1 MCDDHAD
8 MDDLMEEQPDLP
20 SLLPYLASENAG
32 IGLKLT
38 DAAASECVESSPGRF
53 PFRVISDASPL
64 TRVLKADIVTS
75 DGGTLAS
82 LFLLLQRDTYRYRPN
97 AFWPLTN
104 PDIEAS
110 WQRAYASRPGMPLS
124 APPGAD
130 GRRLPFHPLFFCSYR
145 GHYFHPPCPR
155 CGGPLMLCTDDAL
168 LSAQGLS
175 AYQSSLRRYL
185 YCPSCP
191 PEKEGRGFY
200 THTLEPSDAA
210 GVQDCAGLIV
220 SWRRLLQTG
229 QSRAGGFPCPDCEGR
244 EGCHGE
250 GNQSMRRIW
259 PLAFYPFHMQAFRAM
274 HLPGADFLPLL
285 SGAGIGELETQLL
298 DAASPTRLSG
308 FREFKQK
315 YESCERFL
323 FEGTDKHFLEILYL
337 KLALLGDITARL
349 QAAPPPLDIPA
360 AIDSLWVHLPGP
372 GNLLPGLW
380 HFETALMDIGVTGR
394 GAWGLP
400 QAQPASM
407 AYFLGMVWFHTLLAA
422 PHRSGAALL
431 ESLAPLLEG
440 KDSPEGIASFEPL
453 FEETDLF
460 SPEHIF
466 WTPPGGS
473 LSLPP
478 VWMDLWKRALAIA
491 WDLASAGRPGH
502 SGGWEL
508 EGLEHRLTAICSEI
522 KSELF
527 GETAPT
533 VAETSEA
540 AETRAI
546 YGILTG
552 LLEKPEK
559 GGGTINPDLA
569 ETLVLGEVAAKP
581 LSEPAEPPA
590 EAPVE
595 PPAEASAEASAQ
607 EPPPED
613 LEATVL
619 ISPGKPEADRP
630 SGPVQPEVEDLP
642 GTVILSGKE
651 RRNTPVPPAQP
662 DPPQGPPAPPE
673 PQEEEDLLLETVILR
688 TPPKKDED
696 ADHE

>member
-1 MCDDHAD
+1 MCGDHTD
-8 MDDLMEEQPDLP
+8 MDDLMKEQPDLP
-20 SLLPYLASENAG
+20 SLLPYLAADNAG
-32 IGLKLT
+32 IRLELT
-38 DAAASECVESSPGRF
+38 DAATSECAGSSPGRF
-53 PFRVISDASPL
+53 PFTVISDASPL
-64 TRVLKADIVTS
+64 TRVLKAEIVAG
-75 DGGTLAS
+75 DGGTLGS

-110 WQRAYASRPGMPLS
+110 WQLAYASRPGIPLS

-130 GRRLPFHPLFFCSYR
+130 GSRLPFHPLFFCSYH

-200 THTLEPSDAA
+200 THTLEPADAA

-220 SWRRLLQTG
+220 SWRRLLGTG
-229 QSRAGGFPCPDCEGR
+229 QSRAGGFPCPDCGDR

-250 GNQSMRRIW
+250 GNQSMGRIW
-259 PLAFYPFHMQAFRAM
+259 ALAFYPFHMQAFRAM

-285 SGAGIGELETQLL
+285 SGAGIGELEAQLV
-298 DAASPTRLSG
+298 DATSPTRHSG
-308 FREFKQK
+308 FREFKQN

-323 FEGTDKHFLEILYL
+323 FKGTHKHFLEILYL

-360 AIDSLWVHLPGP
+360 ALDSLWVHLPGP

-380 HFETALMDIGVTGR
+380 NFETVLMDIGVTGK
-394 GAWGLP
+394 GAWGLA
-400 QAQPASM
+400 QAQPATI
-407 AYFLGMVWFHTLLAA
+407 AYFLGMVWFHTLLAG

-431 ESLAPLLEG
+431 EALAPLVEE
-440 KDSPEGIASFEPL
+440 KNPPEGIATFEAL

-466 WTPPGGS
+466 WTPPAGS

-478 VWMDLWKRALAIA
+478 VWMDLWKKALTLA
-491 WDLASAGRPGH
+491 WDLVSTGRTGH
-502 SGGWEL
+502 GGGWQPEVL
-508 EGLEHRLTAICSEI
+508 GHRLTAIRSEI

-533 VAETSEA
+533 VAETTEP

-559 GGGTINPDLA
+559 DGETINPDLA
-569 ETLVLGEVAAKP
+569 ETLVLGKEAAEP
-581 LSEPAEPPA
+581 LSEPAEAPA
-590 EAPVE
+590 L
-595 PPAEASAEASAQ
+595 

-619 ISPGKPEADRP
+619 ISPGKPETDRP
-630 SGPVQPEVEDLP
+630 SGPMQPEVEDLP

-651 RRNTPVPPAQP
+651 RRESPVPPAAQP
-662 DPPQGPPAPPE
+662 EPPQVPPAPPE

-688 TPPKKDED
+688 TPPKKNED
-696 ADHE
+696 SDHE